1 MAIEIERK
9 FLVKKSP
16 CHLAKKS
23 RHIKQ
28 GYIVHDQKQVIRVRK
43 KDQDYF
49 LTIKGSNKGIS
60 RLEFEFPISKND
72 AEELFLHFCQTAIID
87 KTRHYI
93 DYKGHTWEV
102 DEFHGDNH
110 GLIIAEIELQSV
122 NEKFHLP
129 EWIGD
134 EVSAE
139 NKYYNMSLA
148 KHPFKEW

>member
-9 FLVKKSP
+9 FLVKQSP
-16 CHLAKKS
+16 FHLAKKS

-43 KDQDYF
+43 KDRDYF

>member
-9 FLVKKSP
+9 FLVKQSP

-23 RHIKQ
+23 RQIKQ

-43 KDQDYF
+43 KDRDYF